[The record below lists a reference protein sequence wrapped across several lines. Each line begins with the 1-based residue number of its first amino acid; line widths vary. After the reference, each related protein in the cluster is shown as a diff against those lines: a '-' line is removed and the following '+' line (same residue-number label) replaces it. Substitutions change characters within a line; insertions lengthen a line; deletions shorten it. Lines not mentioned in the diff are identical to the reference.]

1 MSWRVVEVLQ
11 RRQEQSVQPWENF
24 FEDYCDAREVG
35 WCKKPETDPSWWSN
49 AVGMPRSFEL
59 LLEDQFLP
67 VFSGYLKNW
76 LWEMQVPYSLF

>member
-24 FEDYCDAREVG
+24 LKIIVMLVRWGGAKSQKLILAGGAMQFR
-35 WCKKPETDPSWWSN
+35 
-49 AVGMPRSFEL
+49 MPRSFEL